1 VHGAG
6 RLTNRRAADGGA
18 TNRGAASRGA
28 LSEGGSDGGG
38 VPGRGSESAGS
49 ASGVGSAGR
58 AGGLQGRAVGA
69 SQKAASVALSGG
81 GSLDTLVLL
90 ENGTD
95 GRVGASQELGVL
107 RVGETGITVGVNATN
122 DGEELALSGVVA
134 GGAEEGTEVEGV
146 NTAIVV
152 FVDGAVGGEGGVVV
166 SNLKVAFEDV
176 KTSLEINLLLED
188 IDERS
193 LDVPREVVVASN
205 TEGGAV
211 QSQVSQQIIFAG
223 KKHLEEVLEGETT
236 ILVGVEESH
245 ESVGLALGGG
255 EVAVILKVGEELVG
269 GNVAV
274 FVTVNALES
283 GVRGEVT
290 DGAETCASGL
300 KGALTVTNSDKQVLQ
315 SVLRF
320 VAKHFQIVVVST
332 QDKSQISKGK
342 TCRVAEFRWPHF

>member
-1 VHGAG
+1 VSRSIS
-6 RLTNRRAADGGA
+6 RLLIPDYDCFNCAKIKIIL
-18 TNRGAASRGA
+18 ASDECP
-28 LSEGGSDGGG
+28 LE
-38 VPGRGSESAGS
+38 PKL
-49 ASGVGSAGR
+49 ASTIFV
-58 AGGLQGRAVGA
+58 
-69 SQKAASVALSGG
+69 
-81 GSLDTLVLL
+81 TLRYLL
-90 ENGTD
+90 
-95 GRVGASQELGVL
+95 
-107 RVGETGITVGVNATN
+107 
-122 DGEELALSGVVA
+122 
-134 GGAEEGTEVEGV
+134 
-146 NTAIVV
+146 
-152 FVDGAVGGEGGVVV
+152 
-166 SNLKVAFEDV
+166 
-176 KTSLEINLLLED
+176 
-188 IDERS
+188 
-193 LDVPREVVVASN
+193 
-205 TEGGAV
+205 
-211 QSQVSQQIIFAG
+211 
-223 KKHLEEVLEGETT
+223 LEGETT